1 LFKGKKGEEN
11 SMEMTTRTAGELHA
25 LLSNKEIS
33 ATELTQAFLA
43 RIQAVDSEIKAFVS
57 VTEGAALSQAKK
69 VDEKL
74 AKGEKIG
81 PLEGIPMAL
90 KDNLCTEGIRTTCS
104 SKILEN
110 FIPPYNATVTE
121 RLQDAGAILL
131 GKLNMDEFAMGS
143 STENSRFFP
152 TRNPWDL
159 ERVPGGS
166 SGGSVASVAADQAVY
181 TLGSD
186 TGGSIRQPA
195 AFCGVVGLK
204 PTYGAV
210 SRYGL
215 ISYASS
221 LDQIGPVTKT
231 VQDNALVM
239 NAIAGHDPKDST
251 SVAFDKPDYTQ
262 FLVNDIRGLK
272 IGVPKEY
279 FGQGMDP
286 GVEKVIRE
294 GIRTLENLGAIVEEC
309 SLPNTE
315 YAMPAYYLIAPAEAS
330 SNLARYDGVRYGHR
344 AEGAEDVVRL
354 FSKTR
359 AEGFGSEVKARIML
373 GTYALSAGYYDAY
386 YLKAQKVRTLI
397 KRDFDRAFER
407 FDVLLSPT
415 TPTTAF
421 RIGEKSGDPLTM
433 YLSDVCTVPINLAGI
448 PALAVPAG
456 FVDGLPVGLQLM
468 AKPFDEGTLY
478 RVGYTFEQ
486 NTTFHT
492 VKPSLVKGGAR

>member
-1 LFKGKKGEEN
+1 
-11 SMEMTTRTAGELHA
+11 MEMTARTAEELHT
-25 LLSNKEIS
+25 LLANKEIS

-43 RIQAVDSEIKAFVS
+43 RIQSVDSEVQAFVS
-57 VTEGAALSQAKK
+57 VTEKAALSQAQK

-74 AKGEKIG
+74 SQGEKIG

-110 FIPPYNATVTE
+110 FVPPYNATVTD
-121 RLQDAGAILL
+121 RLQEAGAILL

-143 STENSRFFP
+143 STENSGFFP
-152 TRNPWDL
+152 TRNPWDTA
-159 ERVPGGS
+159 RVPGGS
-166 SGGSVASVAADQAVY
+166 SGGSVASVSADEAVY
-181 TLGSD
+181 SLGSD

-204 PTYGAV
+204 PTYGLV

-215 ISYASS
+215 IAYASS

-231 VQDNALVM
+231 VHDNALVL
-239 NAIAGHDPKDST
+239 NAIAGHDAKDST
-251 SVAFDKPDYTQ
+251 SVRFNKPDYTQ
-262 FLVNDIRGLK
+262 FLVNDIRGLR

-286 GVEKVIRE
+286 QVEAVIRDA
-294 GIRTLENLGAIVEEC
+294 IRTLEGLGAVVEEC
-309 SLPNTE
+309 SLPNTQ

-344 AEGAEDVVRL
+344 AEGVDDVIGL
-354 FSKTR
+354 FNKTR

-386 YLKAQKVRTLI
+386 YVKAQKVRTLI
-397 KRDFDRAFER
+397 KQDFDRAFEQ

-415 TPTTAF
+415 TPTPAF
-421 RIGEKSGDPLTM
+421 RLGEKSGDPMTM

-448 PALAVPAG
+448 PALSIPAG
-456 FVDGLPVGLQLM
+456 FADGLPVGMQLM
-468 AKPFDEGTLY
+468 GKPFDEGTLY
-478 RVGYTFEQ
+478 RVAHTFEQ
-486 NTTFHT
+486 NTPFHT
-492 VKPSLVKGGAR
+492 SKPSLLKGGAR

>member
-1 LFKGKKGEEN
+1 
-11 SMEMTTRTAGELHA
+11 MEMTARTAEELHV

-43 RIQAVDSEIKAFVS
+43 RINAVDSDIKAFVS
-57 VTEGAALSQAKK
+57 VTEEAALSQARK

-121 RLQDAGAILL
+121 RLQEAGAILL

-143 STENSRFFP
+143 STENSSFYP
-152 TRNPWDL
+152 TRNPWDID
-159 ERVPGGS
+159 RVPGGS
-166 SGGSVASVAADQAVY
+166 SGGSVASVVADEAVY

-204 PTYGAV
+204 PTYGVV
-210 SRYGL
+210 SRFGL
-215 ISYASS
+215 IAYTSS

-231 VQDNALVM
+231 VSDNALVL
-239 NAIAGHDPKDST
+239 NTIAGHDRKDST
-251 SVAFDKPDYTQ
+251 SVPYNRPDYTQ
-262 FLVNDIRGLK
+262 FLVNDIRGLR
-272 IGVPKEY
+272 IGVPREY

-286 GVEKVIRE
+286 EVEKVIRE
-294 GIRTLENLGAIVEEC
+294 AIRTFENLGAVVEEC

-344 AEGAEDVVRL
+344 SEGVEDVIGL

-359 AEGFGSEVKARIML
+359 AEGFGAEVKRRIML

-397 KRDFDRAFER
+397 KQDFDRAFER

-415 TPTTAF
+415 TPTPAF
-421 RIGEKSGDPLTM
+421 RLGEKSSDPLTM

-448 PALAVPAG
+448 PALSLPAG
-456 FVDGLPVGLQLM
+456 FVDGLPIGLQLM
-468 AKPFDEGTLY
+468 GKPFDEGMLY
-478 RVGYTFEQ
+478 RVAYTFEQ
-486 NTTFHT
+486 NTSFHT
-492 VKPSLVKGGAR
+492 VKPSLLKGGAR

>member
-1 LFKGKKGEEN
+1 
-11 SMEMTTRTAGELHA
+11 MEMTARTAGELHT
-25 LLSNKEIS
+25 LLANKEIS
-33 ATELTQAFLA
+33 ATELTQAFLK
-43 RIQAVDSEIKAFVS
+43 RIQTVEPDIKAFVS
-57 VTEGAALSQAKK
+57 VVEDKALAQAQK

-74 AKGEKIG
+74 SKGETIG

-104 SKILEN
+104 SKMLEN

-121 RLQDAGAILL
+121 RLQEAGAIML

-159 ERVPGGS
+159 DRVPGGS
-166 SGGSVASVAADQAVY
+166 SGGSVASVAADEAVY

-204 PTYGAV
+204 PTYGLV

-231 VQDNALVM
+231 VADNALVL
-239 NAIAGHDPKDST
+239 NAIAGHDAKDST
-251 SVAFDKPDYTQ
+251 SVSFDKPDYTK
-262 FLVNDIRGLK
+262 FLTNDIKGLR

-286 GVEKVIRE
+286 NVEKVIRE
-294 GIRTLENLGAIVEEC
+294 ALRTFEGLGAIVEEC

-344 AEGAEDVVRL
+344 AENVDDVISL

-386 YLKAQKVRTLI
+386 YVKAQKVRTLI
-397 KRDFDRAFER
+397 KQDFDRAFGQ

-415 TPTTAF
+415 APTPAF
-421 RIGEKSGDPLTM
+421 RIGEKSGDPMTM

-448 PALAVPAG
+448 PALSIPAG
-456 FVDGLPVGLQLM
+456 FVDGLPVGMQLM
-468 AKPFDEGTLY
+468 GKAFDEGTLY
-478 RVGYTFEQ
+478 RVAHTFEQ
-486 NTTFHT
+486 NTSFHT
-492 VKPSLVKGGAR
+492 VKPGLVKGGAR

>member
-1 LFKGKKGEEN
+1 
-11 SMEMTTRTAGELHA
+11 MEMTARTSGGLHT
-25 LLSNKEIS
+25 LLVNKEIS
-33 ATELTQAFLA
+33 ATELTQAFLT
-43 RIQAVDSEIKAFVS
+43 RIQAVDSDIKAFVS
-57 VTEGAALSQAKK
+57 VTEETALSQAQK

-74 AKGEKIG
+74 ARGEKLG
-81 PLEGIPMAL
+81 ALEGIPMAL

-110 FIPPYNATVTE
+110 FVPPYSATVAE
-121 RLQDAGAILL
+121 RLQDAVAILL

-152 TRNPWDL
+152 THNPWDL

-204 PTYGAV
+204 PTYGVV

-215 ISYASS
+215 IAYASS
-221 LDQIGPVTKT
+221 LDQIGPITKT
-231 VQDNALVM
+231 VEDNALVL

-251 SVAFDKPDYTQ
+251 SVPFNKPDYTQ
-262 FLVNDIRGLK
+262 FLVNDIKGLR

-279 FGQGMDP
+279 FGQGMDSN
-286 GVEKVIRE
+286 VEKVIRE
-294 GIRTLENLGAIVEEC
+294 GIKTLENLGAIVEEC

-344 AEGAEDVVRL
+344 AEGVEDVLGL

-359 AEGFGSEVKARIML
+359 AEGFGSEVKRRIML

-386 YLKAQKVRTLI
+386 YVKAQKVRTLI
-397 KRDFDRAFER
+397 KQDFDRAFEK

-415 TPTTAF
+415 APTPAF

-448 PALAVPAG
+448 PALSIPAG

-468 AKPFDEGTLY
+468 GKPFDEGTLY
-478 RVGYTFEQ
+478 RVAYTFEQ
-486 NTTFHT
+486 NTSFHT

>member
-1 LFKGKKGEEN
+1 
-11 SMEMTTRTAGELHA
+11 MEMTARTSGELHT
-25 LLSNKEIS
+25 LLVNKEIS
-33 ATELTQAFLA
+33 ATELTQAFLT
-43 RIQAVDSEIKAFVS
+43 RIQAVDSDIKAFVS
-57 VTEGAALSQAKK
+57 VTEETALSQAQK

-74 AKGEKIG
+74 ARGEKLG
-81 PLEGIPMAL
+81 ALEGIPMAL

-110 FIPPYNATVTE
+110 FIPPYSATVAE

-152 TRNPWDL
+152 THNPWDL

-166 SGGSVASVAADQAVY
+166 SGGSVATVAADQAVY

-204 PTYGAV
+204 PTYGVV

-215 ISYASS
+215 IAYASS
-221 LDQIGPVTKT
+221 LDQIGPITKT
-231 VQDNALVM
+231 VEDNALVL
-239 NAIAGHDPKDST
+239 NAIAGHDSKDST
-251 SVAFDKPDYTQ
+251 SVPFNKPDYTQ
-262 FLVNDIRGLK
+262 FLVNDIKGLR

-286 GVEKVIRE
+286 NVEKVIRE
-294 GIRTLENLGAIVEEC
+294 GIQTLENLGAIVEEC

-344 AEGAEDVVRL
+344 AEGVEDVLGL
-354 FSKTR
+354 FCKTR
-359 AEGFGSEVKARIML
+359 AEGFGSEVKRRIML

-386 YLKAQKVRTLI
+386 YVKAQKVRTLI
-397 KRDFDRAFER
+397 KQDFDRAFEK

-415 TPTTAF
+415 APTPAF

-448 PALAVPAG
+448 PALSIPAG
-456 FVDGLPVGLQLM
+456 FVDGLPIGLQLM
-468 AKPFDEGTLY
+468 GKPFNEGTLY
-478 RVGYTFEQ
+478 RVAYTFEQ
-486 NTTFHT
+486 NTSFHT

>member
-1 LFKGKKGEEN
+1 
-11 SMEMTTRTAGELHA
+11 MEMTARTAGELHA
-25 LLSNKEIS
+25 LLANKKIS

-43 RIQAVDSEIKAFVS
+43 RIQAVDSDIKAFVS
-57 VTEGAALSQAKK
+57 VTEEAALSQAKK

-74 AKGEKIG
+74 ARGEDIG
-81 PLEGIPMAL
+81 ALEGIPMAL

-104 SKILEN
+104 SRILEN
-110 FIPPYNATVTE
+110 FVPPYNATVTE
-121 RLQDAGAILL
+121 RLHDAGAILL

-152 TRNPWDL
+152 THNPWDL

-166 SGGSVASVAADQAVY
+166 SGGSVASVAADQAVF

-204 PTYGAV
+204 PTYGVV

-215 ISYASS
+215 IAYASS
-221 LDQIGPVTKT
+221 LDQIGPITKT
-231 VQDNALVM
+231 VQDNALVL
-239 NAIAGHDPKDST
+239 NAIAGHDAKDST
-251 SVAFDKPDYTQ
+251 SVPFNKPDYTQ
-262 FLVNDIRGLK
+262 FLVNDIRGLR

-286 GVEKVIRE
+286 NVEEVIRE
-294 GIRTLENLGAIVEEC
+294 GIRTLESLGATVEEC
-309 SLPNTE
+309 SLPNTK

-344 AEGAEDVVRL
+344 AEGVEDVLGL

-359 AEGFGSEVKARIML
+359 AEGFGSEVKRRIML

-386 YLKAQKVRTLI
+386 YVKAQKVRTLI
-397 KRDFDRAFER
+397 KQDFDRAFEK

-415 TPTTAF
+415 TPTPAF
-421 RIGEKSGDPLTM
+421 RLGEKSGDPLTM

-448 PALAVPAG
+448 PALSIPAG
-456 FVDGLPVGLQLM
+456 FVDGLPVGLQIM
-468 AKPFDEGTLY
+468 GKPFDEGTLY
-478 RVGYTFEQ
+478 RVAYTFEQ

-492 VKPSLVKGGAR
+492 VKPSLLKGGAR